1 MTRGII
7 AERELVAQGKHEPD
21 TAGASCR
28 ELAGLQEHRS
38 LVRHQGELAG
48 LFLKHIS
55 HNSLDIYFPN
65 YRIQ

>member
-55 HNSLDIYFPN
+55 HNSFDI
-65 YRIQ
+65 

>member
-38 LVRHQGELAG
+38 VVRKESGRVG
-48 LFLKHIS
+48 RFIFKT
-55 HNSLDIYFPN
+55 YFP
-65 YRIQ
+65 QQF